1 MNRMSRKILII
12 VLVIV
17 LVIIGGTVGF
27 ALGKKETTTNNTNIE
42 KTQSENISVHKT
54 VSDIESFSETDLKI
68 SSIKLDMFYNDVIK
82 HLGSNFTETTNFDQS
97 TGKDITT
104 MEYKDL
110 GMTID
115 LSGEEENKVVTNVI
129 LKNNKNI
136 ELTRGLSLNV
146 TSEKILKSFVSDSI
160 LFYKDSESII
170 VGYPGDDP
178 VYNINKRGKLI
189 FDIDDSTDKVK
200 KVTLTYGREK

>member
-1 MNRMSRKILII
+1 
-12 VLVIV
+12 
-17 LVIIGGTVGF
+17 
-27 ALGKKETTTNNTNIE
+27 
-42 KTQSENISVHKT
+42 
-54 VSDIESFSETDLKI
+54 
-68 SSIKLDMFYNDVIK
+68 
-82 HLGSNFTETTNFDQS
+82 
-97 TGKDITT
+97 
-104 MEYKDL
+104 MELKDL

-136 ELTRGLSLNV
+136 ELTRDLSLNV